1 VTRRHR
7 ASWLHFSPRG
17 SQSSAVQHD
26 RVAKALVAAA
36 ASADPRAVGRML
48 HPGVE
53 LTVDAGGKVPAPRSA
68 LSGASEVGRYLS
80 GVLLDQ
86 AATLRVASVNGM
98 SGVVVCRGGKVTG
111 ILGIRL
117 RRRRIVQA
125 WLVVNP
131 EKLTGWDVE

>member
-1 VTRRHR
+1 
-7 ASWLHFSPRG
+7 
-17 SQSSAVQHD
+17 
-26 RVAKALVAAA
+26 
-36 ASADPRAVGRML
+36 
-48 HPGVE
+48 
-53 LTVDAGGKVPAPRSA
+53 VPAPRSA

>member
-1 VTRRHR
+1 
-7 ASWLHFSPRG
+7 
-17 SQSSAVQHD
+17 VQHD

-53 LTVDAGGKVPAPRSA
+53 LTVDAGGKVPAPGSA
-68 LSGASEVGRYLS
+68 LNGASEVGRYLS
-80 GVLLDQ
+80 GVLLDP

-98 SGVVVCRGGKVTG
+98 SGIVVCRGGKVTG

-131 EKLTGWDVE
+131 EKLTGWGAE

>member
-1 VTRRHR
+1 MTRRHR

-36 ASADPRAVGRML
+36 ASADLAAVGRML

-68 LSGASEVGRYLS
+68 LRGASEVGRYLS
-80 GVLLDQ
+80 GVLFDP
-86 AATLRVASVNGM
+86 AASLRTASVNGM
-98 SGVVVCRGGKVTG
+98 PGIVVRRGGEVTG
-111 ILGIRL
+111 VLGIRL

-131 EKLTGWDVE
+131 EKLTRWGVE

>member
-1 VTRRHR
+1 
-7 ASWLHFSPRG
+7 
-17 SQSSAVQHD
+17 VQHD

-80 GVLLDQ
+80 GVLLDP